1 MTRVR
6 LADLGQGLG
15 RGPSIVTGALFGA
28 TVAVATS
35 WLKGSRAGFLGDA
48 VLGAS
53 VGTVVSLVGY
63 AAGSFISEREHE
75 HLSEAPTS
83 PALAEASV
91 RTGLAPFP
99 FYRPSLSYPWS
110 EH

>member
-35 WLKGSRAGFLGDA
+35 WLKGSRGGFLGDA
-48 VLGAS
+48 VMGAS
-53 VGTVVSLVGY
+53 VGTVVSLANY
-63 AAGSFISEREHE
+63 AVKGFIADREHE
-75 HLSEAPTS
+75 HVSEAPTS